1 MAWLRIDWGLYI
13 AALGL
18 SLIGAVLVW
27 SGTHADVGSA
37 LAVRHLI
44 NTGIGVT
51 MAVLLL
57 RVDVRWIRAT
67 APWLYL
73 AGLLGLLLVL
83 SPLGVTVNGSRS
95 WIHLPGGFSLQP
107 AELSKIALC
116 VGLAM
121 ILAEG
126 RDTTRPPTWREVLTA
141 WVLAGIPIVLILLQP
156 DLGTALVLGAL
167 TVGVVAA
174 SGAARRWTLAAIGGA
189 ALAVAAAIRIPL
201 LDDYQLDRLLA
212 FVDPSRDPQG
222 IGYQT
227 QQARLAIGSGGWS
240 GAGVGQGPQTQ
251 GGFIPFQHTDFI
263 FSIAGEELGL
273 LGCLGIIGLLLFVV
287 LRALWVALRTDDPF
301 ARLVAVG
308 VAGWLLF
315 QTVENIGMNVGL
327 MPVTGLPLPFLS
339 YGGSSMFACWLAVGL
354 VAACQRPHDRPAP
367 RSARFAAGPRAATGT
382 TRR

>member
-27 SGTHADVGSA
+27 SGTHADVGPA

-73 AGLLGLLLVL
+73 TGLLGLVVVL
-83 SPLGVTVNGSRS
+83 TPLGVTINGSRS

-141 WVLAGIPIVLILLQP
+141 WGLAGVPIVLILLQP
-156 DLGTALVLGAL
+156 DLGTALVLGFL

-174 SGAARRWTLAAIGGA
+174 SGAARRWTALAVGGA
-189 ALAVAAAIRIPL
+189 ALAVTAAIRIPL
-201 LDDYQLDRLLA
+201 LDAYQLDRLLA

-251 GGFIPFQHTDFI
+251 GGFIPFQHTDFV

-273 LGCLGIIGLLLFVV
+273 IGCLGIIGLLLFVV

-354 VAACQRPHDRPAP
+354 VAACQRPHDRSAP
-367 RSARFAAGPRAATGT
+367 RRRRSVPVRRSAALD

>member
-27 SGTHADVGSA
+27 SGTHAEVGPA

-44 NTGIGVT
+44 NTFIGVS

-83 SPLGVTVNGSRS
+83 TPLGSTVNGSRS

-167 TVGVVAA
+167 TVGVVAT
-174 SGAARRWTLAAIGGA
+174 SGAARRWTVAAIVGA
-189 ALAVAAAIRIPL
+189 ALAMVAAIRIPL
-201 LDDYQLDRLLA
+201 LDGYQLDRLLA
-212 FVDPSRDPQG
+212 FADPSRDPHG

-240 GAGVGQGPQTQ
+240 GAGIGQGPQTQ
-251 GGFIPFQHTDFI
+251 GGFIPFQHTDFV

-301 ARLVAVG
+301 ARLVTVG

-315 QTVENIGMNVGL
+315 QTVENIGMNLGL
-327 MPVTGLPLPFLS
+327 TPVTGLPLPFLS
-339 YGGSSMFACWLAVGL
+339 YGGSSMFACWLGIGL
-354 VAACQRPHDRPAP
+354 VAACQRPHERSVARSGATVRARALSRTATP
-367 RSARFAAGPRAATGT
+367 R
-382 TRR
+382 

>member
-1 MAWLRIDWGLYI
+1 MRIDWGLYI

-27 SGTHADVGSA
+27 SGTHADVGPA

-73 AGLLGLLLVL
+73 TGLLGLVVVL
-83 SPLGVTVNGSRS
+83 TPLGVTINGSRS

-141 WVLAGIPIVLILLQP
+141 WGLAGVPIVLILLQP
-156 DLGTALVLGAL
+156 DLGTALVLGFL

-174 SGAARRWTLAAIGGA
+174 SGAARRWTALAVGGA
-189 ALAVAAAIRIPL
+189 ALAVTAAIRIPL
-201 LDDYQLDRLLA
+201 LDAYQLDRLLA

-251 GGFIPFQHTDFI
+251 GGFIPFQHTDFV

-273 LGCLGIIGLLLFVV
+273 FGCLGIIGLLLFVV

-354 VAACQRPHDRPAP
+354 VAACQRPHDRSAP
-367 RSARFAAGPRAATGT
+367 RRRRSVPVRRPAALD

>member
-27 SGTHADVGSA
+27 SGTHADVGPA

-73 AGLLGLLLVL
+73 TGLLGLVVVL
-83 SPLGVTVNGSRS
+83 TPLGVTINGSRS

-141 WVLAGIPIVLILLQP
+141 WGLAGVPIVLILLQP
-156 DLGTALVLGAL
+156 DLGTALVLGFL

-174 SGAARRWTLAAIGGA
+174 SGAARRWTALAVGGA
-189 ALAVAAAIRIPL
+189 ALAVTAAIRIPL
-201 LDDYQLDRLLA
+201 LDAYQLDRLLA

-251 GGFIPFQHTDFI
+251 GGFIPFQHTDFV

-273 LGCLGIIGLLLFVV
+273 FGCLGIIGLLLFVV

-354 VAACQRPHDRPAP
+354 VAACQRPHDRSAP
-367 RSARFAAGPRAATGT
+367 RRRRSVPVRRPAALD